1 MKQPAVILLMCAL
14 LTSLL
19 AWWPSEQQGQGQE
32 LQQQHLA
39 AGVNA
44 EDVFRIR
51 MTSWDAREMSSRSL
65 ELSLE
70 NERWVLPQYGSYPA
84 DASQRVGELAGTLLG
99 IRLGVPLSAERTSGD
114 AVKRN
119 LFAECR
125 LYDPS
130 NAQEQRSGFG
140 TRVQMWTAD
149 NALVLDL
156 IIGGEVKDD
165 VSQHYV
171 RRQDDQ
177 NIYRIPWNLD
187 LPLRFVD
194 WVDRSVTHIEK
205 SDIRTLKLDLYSF
218 KMRDGKMQKVKV
230 PTVSFT
236 RGNVQGLWDS
246 ANADP
251 GKKVN
256 DAAVQSMMRSL
267 LNGTFHGVRARSND
281 VKELSNYGFYFLRR
295 GCYAEEGAVSLI
307 AKDGI
312 TYNFFMGKEVAG
324 AERRELSTS
333 LDYRYLMVI
342 CSYDFEAD
350 RVRPNDNI
358 GEKNTAGRAA
368 AAELNKRFANYI
380 YIIDDVNYREL
391 HPRIETMFMVEEQ
404 KE

>member
-99 IRLGVPLSAERTSGD
+99 ISLGVPLSAERTSGD

-156 IIGGEVKDD
+156 IIGG
-165 VSQHYV
+165 
-171 RRQDDQ
+171 
-177 NIYRIPWNLD
+177 
-187 LPLRFVD
+187 
-194 WVDRSVTHIEK
+194 
-205 SDIRTLKLDLYSF
+205 
-218 KMRDGKMQKVKV
+218 
-230 PTVSFT
+230 
-236 RGNVQGLWDS
+236 
-246 ANADP
+246 
-251 GKKVN
+251 
-256 DAAVQSMMRSL
+256 
-267 LNGTFHGVRARSND
+267 
-281 VKELSNYGFYFLRR
+281 
-295 GCYAEEGAVSLI
+295 C
-307 AKDGI
+307 
-312 TYNFFMGKEVAG
+312 
-324 AERRELSTS
+324 
-333 LDYRYLMVI
+333 
-342 CSYDFEAD
+342 
-350 RVRPNDNI
+350 
-358 GEKNTAGRAA
+358 
-368 AAELNKRFANYI
+368 
-380 YIIDDVNYREL
+380 
-391 HPRIETMFMVEEQ
+391 
-404 KE
+404 